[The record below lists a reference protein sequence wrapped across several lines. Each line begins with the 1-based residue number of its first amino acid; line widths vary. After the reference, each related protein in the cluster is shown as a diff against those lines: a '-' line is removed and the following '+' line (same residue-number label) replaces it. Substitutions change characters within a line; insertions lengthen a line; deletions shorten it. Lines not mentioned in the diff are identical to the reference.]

1 LREESAH
8 GGDAMIAVET
18 LSRKFRGG
26 LHDLAELVVRERANA
41 PQSVLCHLLQL
52 IGQPIEG

>member
-1 LREESAH
+1 
-8 GGDAMIAVET
+8 MIAVET